1 MEGEEKRM
9 IVEKNIQSI
18 ESEAYR
24 AIKVNLQYLFVE
36 KKIKSIAVVSANYN
50 EGKTTITGNLAL
62 SFSQSNKKVL
72 VIDSNL
78 RNPALHEMFNIEN
91 NFGLS
96 DVLLGNV
103 KINEV
108 IHKYNDNVSIVTAGH
123 EVHTPSELL
132 DSVSMTES
140 LEIVKN
146 IFDLIILDTLQL
158 KYFTDTQVL
167 ASKVDGVIVIA
178 RAEQTKGDSILEI
191 KEKLDKSGAN
201 ILGIVLNGVKT
212 SKKKIK
218 NR

>member
-1 MEGEEKRM
+1 M
-9 IVEKNIQSI
+9 IVEKNTLSI

-24 AIKVNLQYLFVE
+24 ALKVNLQYLVID
-36 KKIKSIAVVSANYN
+36 KKIKSIAIVSANYN
-50 EGKTTITGNLAL
+50 EGKTTICGNIAL

-78 RNPALHEMFNIEN
+78 RNPELHELFNIEN

-123 EVHTPSELL
+123 AVNTPSEFI
-132 DSVSMTES
+132 DSVTMTES
-140 LEIVKN
+140 LEIVKGM
-146 IFDLIILDTLQL
+146 FDIVILDTLQL
-158 KYFTDTQVL
+158 KDFTDTQVL
-167 ASKVDGVIVIA
+167 ASKVDGIIIVT
-178 RAEQTKGDSILEI
+178 RAEQTNVNSILEI
-191 KEKLDKSGAN
+191 KEKLDQAGAN
-201 ILGIVLNGVKT
+201 ILGIVLNGVKR
-212 SKKKIK
+212 SKKKVK

>member
-1 MEGEEKRM
+1 M
-9 IVEKNIQSI
+9 IVEENTQSI

-24 AIKVNLQYLFVE
+24 ALKVNLQYLFIQ
-36 KKIKSIAVVSANYN
+36 KKIKSIAVVSANYS
-50 EGKTTITGNLAL
+50 EGKTTISGNLAL
-62 SFSQSNKKVL
+62 SFSQSNKKIL
-72 VIDSNL
+72 VMDSNL
-78 RNPALHEMFNIEN
+78 SNPALHELFNIEN

-123 EVHTPSELL
+123 AVHTPSELL
-132 DSVSMTES
+132 DSVTMTEA

-146 IFDLIILDTLQL
+146 MFDIIILDTLQL

-167 ASKVDGVIVIA
+167 VSKVDGIIIVA
-178 RAEQTKGDSILEI
+178 RAERTNRDSILEI
-191 KEKLDKSGAN
+191 KEKLDQAGAN
-201 ILGIVLNGVKT
+201 ILGIVLNGVKR
-212 SKKKIK
+212 SKKKFE